1 MGISKNEIKSAW
13 EVDDLTDKDFGGGN
27 EYLFKKEWSR
37 DNLINWEEIIAGE
50 NQKQEDWKLIEAMEK
65 YGGSF
70 ASSIAKACYH
80 ADGVNYMKIR
90 NTFPD
95 LFEDAKKFIK

>member
-1 MGISKNEIKSAW
+1 MEIK
-13 EVDDLTDKDFGGGN
+13 E
-27 EYLFKKEWSR
+27 
-37 DNLINWEEIIAGE
+37 INSFEEIDGYADLMAGE

-80 ADGVNYMKIR
+80 ADGINYMRIR
-90 NTFPD
+90 QAFPD
-95 LFEDAKKFIK
+95 LFEDAKTFFK